1 MASYIYKILFPP
13 GSISGRKLHPI
24 PFHTWRSIVSDFTF
38 ESLSSTISV
47 CVSPQHKFGTDAFL
61 LADFAAPRRKDRVV
75 DLGTGCGIIPFILH
89 KHFKPSQITGVDI
102 QPQAIEQFAR
112 GISAS
117 QLEGR
122 LLPVCSDL
130 KELNLPAGSFD
141 VITCNP
147 PYKAPGAGILS
158 ETPPDQIAR
167 HETMCTIEDICR
179 TAARLLRFGG
189 RLCLCQ
195 RPERLADVLTA
206 MHSAGIEPKRLRMVA
221 KQYDTAPWLFLVEGK
236 RGSKPFLQ
244 VLPTLAVYD
253 GEEFSQEMQKIYG
266 WREER
271 AE

>member
-1 MASYIYKILFPP
+1 M
-13 GSISGRKLHPI
+13 
-24 PFHTWRSIVSDFTF
+24 SDFTF
-38 ESLSSTISV
+38 ESLSPTISV

-130 KELNLPAGSFD
+130 KELNLPAGNFD